1 MNAIPNDRLEEARR
15 KLREVLTLEEI
26 RKIPKYRTFTVEQYT
41 EYIDNIEKFCFLIL
55 DSYLSTNKG
64 RL

>member
-26 RKIPKYRTFTVEQYT
+26 HKIPKYRTFTVEQYT
-41 EYIDNIEKFCFLIL
+41 EYIHNIEKFCFLIL
-55 DSYLSTNKG
+55 DSYLSANKG